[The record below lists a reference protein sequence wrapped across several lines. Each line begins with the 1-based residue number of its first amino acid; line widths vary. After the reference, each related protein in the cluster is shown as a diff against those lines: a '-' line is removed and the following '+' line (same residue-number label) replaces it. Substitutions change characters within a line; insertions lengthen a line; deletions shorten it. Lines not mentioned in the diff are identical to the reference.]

1 MEDCAVFL
9 SAGQPDQPYIGRIEH
24 MWEAW
29 GGNMV
34 VKVKWF
40 YHPQETKGLGRRLT
54 EPKVSMGCCDVL
66 C

>member
-1 MEDCAVFL
+1 
-9 SAGQPDQPYIGRIEH
+9 
-24 MWEAW
+24 MWQSW

-54 EPKVSMGCCDVL
+54 EPKVRRWGQVGWGSF
-66 C
+66 